1 MAIIKCPE
9 CNKEMSDT
17 VKKCPHCGYKIKNKS
32 KKNKITIILIVVIAI
47 ILVICIIKAIGN
59 IKISLFGTDYSI
71 LNLLFSNSDEEE
83 ISEESPYTKEQ
94 QNEEIYDFIKR
105 RSDYAVMNINGNDLA
120 NTLNTGG
127 RMVDTSVIA
136 NYKYGRNKELTINE
150 YVVMYKQ
157 GAHHIKIIADNKDDK
172 VIAIK
177 YFCNDGY
184 KNTDRD
190 SEMTKI
196 FEKIKSLSKTE
207 ENMDFWTFNDSVDK
221 WQSGDKVLYEKG
233 LGIKVVDRYQFIIVA
248 CPNREFYNEYS
259 TNL

>member
-1 MAIIKCPE
+1 MAVIKCPE
-9 CNKEMSDT
+9 CNKEVSDT
-17 VKKCPHCGYKIKNKS
+17 VKKCPHCGYKINL
-32 KKNKITIILIVVIAI
+32 KKDKKIIILIVVIAI

-71 LNLLFSNSDEEE
+71 SNLLFPNSNEEE
-83 ISEESPYTKEQ
+83 INEESPYTQEQ
-94 QNEEIYDFIKR
+94 QNEEIYDFIER
-105 RSDYAVMNINGNDLA
+105 RSDYAVMNIKGNDLA

-127 RMVDTSVIA
+127 KMVDTSVIA

-150 YVVMYKQ
+150 YVVMYEQ
-157 GAHHIKIIADNKDDK
+157 GAHHIKIMADNKDDK

-190 SEMTKI
+190 KGMTRI
-196 FEKIKSLSKTE
+196 FEEIKLLSKTQ
-207 ENMDFWTFNDSVDK
+207 ENMDFWKFNNNVDK

-233 LGIKVVDRYQFIIVA
+233 LGIKVIDRYEFIIVA
-248 CPNREFYNEYS
+248 CPNREFYNGYS